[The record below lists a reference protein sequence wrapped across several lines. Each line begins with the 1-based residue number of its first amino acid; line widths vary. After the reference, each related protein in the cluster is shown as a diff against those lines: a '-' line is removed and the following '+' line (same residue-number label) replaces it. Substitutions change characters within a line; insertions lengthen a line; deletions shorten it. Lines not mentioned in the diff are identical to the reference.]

1 MTNVIS
7 GVLPVFQTPFH
18 RDESIDFA
26 TLDREIDW
34 LFKNGADGVVMAMVS
49 ETLRLSTDERR
60 RVAAHVCQ
68 RVGDRGVTIIS
79 VGTESTHT
87 SVGLARDA
95 EAVGADALMAIPPV
109 ATAATEFELAGYFEQ
124 ILKATSIPLIIQ
136 DASGYVG
143 KPMRISLQAQMLE
156 QFPDRVLFKPEAE
169 PVIGRLRELLKATN
183 GNAKIF
189 EGSGGLHLRESFP
202 HGIAGT
208 MPGADL
214 TPAVSALWSALQ
226 TSNLER
232 ADRISEALA
241 KLVSLQTSLD
251 AYLAVEKHLLCRQ
264 GVFRNSVI
272 RGPVAFELDDELRFK
287 IDELFDQLCDAVND
301 VDLTNL

>member
-1 MTNVIS
+1 MATEIS

-18 RDESIDFA
+18 TDELIDFA

-34 LFKNGADGVVMAMVS
+34 LFENGANGVVMAMVS

-60 RVAAHVCQ
+60 KLAAHVCKT
-68 RVGDRGVTIIS
+68 VGDRGATIIS
-79 VGTESTHT
+79 VGSESTHT
-87 SVGLARDA
+87 SAALARDA

-109 ATAATEFELAGYFEQ
+109 ATAATEYELAGYFEQ

-156 QFPDRVLFKPEAE
+156 QFPERVLFKPEAE
-169 PVIGRLRELLKATN
+169 PVIGRLRELLRETN
-183 GNAKIF
+183 GQAKVF
-189 EGSGGLHLRESFP
+189 EGSGGLHLLESFKQ
-202 HGIAGT
+202 GVSGT

-214 TPAVSALWSALQ
+214 TPAVSALWSALEAAQ
-226 TSNLER
+226 AKR
-232 ADRISEALA
+232 AERISRSLV
-241 KLVSLQTSLD
+241 KLVELQTSLD

-264 GVFRNSVI
+264 GVFKNTVI
-272 RGPVAFELDDELRFK
+272 RGPVAFELDDDLRAKVDVLF
-287 IDELFDQLCDAVND
+287 DELCEAVKDA
-301 VDLTNL
+301 

>member
-1 MTNVIS
+1 MATEIS

-18 RDESIDFA
+18 TDELIDFA

-34 LFKNGADGVVMAMVS
+34 LFENGANGVVMAMVS

-60 RVAAHVCQ
+60 KLAAHVCET
-68 RVGDRGVTIIS
+68 VGDRGATIIS
-79 VGTESTHT
+79 VGSESTHT
-87 SVGLARDA
+87 SAALARDA

-109 ATAATEFELAGYFEQ
+109 ATAATEYELAGYFEQ

-156 QFPDRVLFKPEAE
+156 QFPERVLFKPEAE
-169 PVIGRLRELLKATN
+169 PVIGRLRELLRATD
-183 GNAKIF
+183 GQAEVF
-189 EGSGGLHLRESFP
+189 EGSGGLHLLESFKQ
-202 HGIAGT
+202 GVSGT

-214 TPAVSALWSALQ
+214 TPAVSALWAALEAAQ
-226 TSNLER
+226 TKR
-232 ADRISEALA
+232 ADRISKSLV
-241 KLVSLQTSLD
+241 KLVELQTSLD

-264 GVFRNSVI
+264 GVFKNTVI
-272 RGPVAFELDDELRFK
+272 RGPVAFELDDDLRAK
-287 IDELFDQLCDAVND
+287 VDVLFDEVCEAVND
-301 VDLTNL
+301 A

>member
-1 MTNVIS
+1 MATEIS

-18 RDESIDFA
+18 TDELIDFA

-34 LFKNGADGVVMAMVS
+34 LFENGANGVVMAMVS

-60 RVAAHVCQ
+60 KLAAHVCET
-68 RVGDRGVTIIS
+68 VGDRGATIIS
-79 VGTESTHT
+79 VGSESTHT
-87 SVGLARDA
+87 SAALARDA

-109 ATAATEFELAGYFEQ
+109 ATAATEYELAGYFEQ

-156 QFPDRVLFKPEAE
+156 QFPERVLFKPEAE
-169 PVIGRLRELLKATN
+169 PVIGRLRELLRETN
-183 GNAKIF
+183 GQAKVF
-189 EGSGGLHLRESFP
+189 EGSGGLHLLASFKQ
-202 HGIAGT
+202 GVSGT

-214 TPAVSALWSALQ
+214 TPAVSALWSALEAAQ
-226 TSNLER
+226 TKR
-232 ADRISEALA
+232 AARISQSLV
-241 KLVSLQTSLD
+241 KLVELQTSLD

-264 GVFRNSVI
+264 GVFKNTVI
-272 RGPVAFELDDELRFK
+272 RGPVAFELDDDLRAKVDVLF
-287 IDELFDQLCDAVND
+287 DELCEAVNEA
-301 VDLTNL
+301 

>member
-1 MTNVIS
+1 MAREIA

-18 RDESIDFA
+18 ADESIDFA

-34 LFKNGADGVVMAMVS
+34 LFDNGADGVVMAMVS

-60 RVAAHVCQ
+60 QVAAHVCKQ
-68 RVGDRGVTIIS
+68 VGDRGVTIIS
-79 VGTESTHT
+79 VGSESTHT
-87 SVGLARDA
+87 YVALARDA

-109 ATAATEFELAGYFEQ
+109 ATAATETELAGYFEQ
-124 ILKATSIPLIIQ
+124 ILKATSIPLIVQ

-143 KPMRISLQAQMLE
+143 RPMRISLQAAMLD

-169 PVIGRLRELLKATN
+169 PVIGRLRELLRETG
-183 GNAKIF
+183 GNAKVF
-189 EGSGGLHLRESFP
+189 EGSGGMHLREAFP

-214 TPAVSALWSALQ
+214 TPAVSRLWAALQ
-226 TSNLER
+226 AADFDR
-232 ADRISEALA
+232 AERISNALI

-264 GVFRNSVI
+264 GVFKNSVI
-272 RGPVAFELDDELRFK
+272 RGPVAFHLDDELK
-287 IDELFDQLCDAVND
+287 TTVDGLFGDLCKAVAS
-301 VDLTNL
+301 

>member
-1 MTNVIS
+1 MTTEIS

-18 RDESIDFA
+18 TDESIDFA

-34 LFKNGADGVVMAMVS
+34 LFENGASGVVMAMVS

-60 RVAAHVCQ
+60 KLAAHVCET
-68 RVGDRGVTIIS
+68 VGDRGATIIS
-79 VGTESTHT
+79 VGSESTHT
-87 SVGLARDA
+87 SAALARDA

-109 ATAATEFELAGYFEQ
+109 ATAATEYELAGYFEQ

-156 QFPDRVLFKPEAE
+156 QFPERVLFKPEAE
-169 PVIGRLRELLKATN
+169 PVIGRLRELLRETN
-183 GNAKIF
+183 GQAKVF
-189 EGSGGLHLRESFP
+189 EGSGGLHLLASFKQ
-202 HGIAGT
+202 GVSGT

-214 TPAVSALWSALQ
+214 TPAVSTLWSALEAGE
-226 TSNLER
+226 TRR
-232 ADRISEALA
+232 ADRISKTLI
-241 KLVSLQTSLD
+241 KLVELQTSLD

-264 GVFRNSVI
+264 GIFRNTVI
-272 RGPVAFELDDELRFK
+272 RGPVAFELDDDLRAKVDVLFGEL
-287 IDELFDQLCDAVND
+287 CAAVED
-301 VDLTNL
+301 D

>member
-1 MTNVIS
+1 MTKEIA

-18 RDESIDFA
+18 ADESIDFA

-60 RVAAHVCQ
+60 QVAAHVCGK
-68 RVGDRGVTIIS
+68 VGERGVTIIS
-79 VGTESTHT
+79 VGSESTHT
-87 SVGLARDA
+87 SVALARDA

-109 ATAATEFELAGYFEQ
+109 ATAATEEELAGYFEQ
-124 ILKATSIPLIIQ
+124 IIKATSIPLIVQ

-143 KPMRISLQAQMLE
+143 KPMRIRLQAAMLD
-156 QFPDRVLFKPEAE
+156 QFPDRVLYKPEAE
-169 PVIGRLRELLKATN
+169 PVVGRLRELLRETAGKA
-183 GNAKIF
+183 KVF
-189 EGSGGLHLRESFP
+189 EGSGGMHLREAFP

-214 TPAVSALWSALQ
+214 TPAVSKLWAALRAADFEQ
-226 TSNLER
+226 
-232 ADRISEALA
+232 ADRISDALTS
-241 KLVSLQTSLD
+241 LVSLQTSLD

-264 GVFRNSVI
+264 GVFKNSVI
-272 RGPVAFELDDELRFK
+272 RGPVAFQLDDDLKVTVDR
-287 IDELFDQLCDAVND
+287 LFDDLCEAVSNA
-301 VDLTNL
+301 